1 MASGCL
7 REFNRGIKMDSAK
20 IPLSLYVHIPWCV
33 QKCPYCDFNS
43 HQAKSSIDE
52 DHYVDQLIKD
62 LAEQAEYIHDRS
74 ITSIFFGGGTPSL
87 FSDKSIGRFLE
98 EAEKQLD
105 FLSDIEITL
114 EANPGTADANY
125 FLGYRSAGVNRLS
138 IGIQSLN
145 DEKLKALGRIHS
157 AKDAIAA
164 VEMAR
169 KAGFDNMNLDM
180 MHALPNQ
187 SVSEALDD
195 LSKLI
200 ELGPE
205 HISWYQLTLEPNTLF
220 YQNPPALPSDDVIAE
235 MMDAGQALLTASGY
249 KQYEVSAYAKN
260 DRCAKHNLNYWEF
273 GDYLAVGAGSH
284 AKLTDSASNI
294 HRITR
299 LRSPKDYLATDN
311 TLSNDRVLTQ
321 EELPIEFMLN
331 ACRLNK
337 GVSASVF
344 EERTGLSLVD
354 IEPMLT
360 EAKTRGL
367 LVENDA
373 VIQPTELGHR
383 FLNDLLAIFEPD

>member
-1 MASGCL
+1 
-7 REFNRGIKMDSAK
+7 MDAAK
-20 IPLSLYVHIPWCV
+20 IPLSLYVHVPWCV

-43 HQAKSSIDE
+43 HQAKSSINE
-52 DHYVDQLIKD
+52 DRYVDQLIKD
-62 LAEQAEYIHDRS
+62 LADQAEYIHDRS

-98 EAEKQLD
+98 QAEKQLD

-284 AKLTDSASNI
+284 AKLTDSAFNI

-299 LRSPKDYLATDN
+299 MRSPKDYLATDN
-311 TLSNDRVLTQ
+311 TLSNDRVLIQ

-360 EAKTRGL
+360 AAKTRGL